1 MTYDRR
7 YGIIK
12 LAVKTET
19 RKGIMEKEQN
29 NIELSEANKD
39 CIIQIMNQSPM
50 LVAVKRYDE

>member
-1 MTYDRR
+1 
-7 YGIIK
+7 
-12 LAVKTET
+12 
-19 RKGIMEKEQN
+19 MEKEQN